1 LNPLKELGL
10 HGVRFIASGDHRG
23 LRSAIK
29 ARFGSVTHQRYQ
41 FHLIENAMDHLP
53 KIAIRAQFVKESRA
67 SFAAKNR
74 KEAELL
80 SRRMVE
86 S

>member
-1 LNPLKELGL
+1 LNPLKERGL

-29 ARFGSVTHQRYQ
+29 ARFGSVTHQRCQ
-41 FHLIENAMDHLP
+41 FYLIENAMDHVP
-53 KIAIRAQFVKESRA
+53 KIAMRAQVVEELRT

-80 SRRMVE
+80 LRRMVE
-86 S
+86 C